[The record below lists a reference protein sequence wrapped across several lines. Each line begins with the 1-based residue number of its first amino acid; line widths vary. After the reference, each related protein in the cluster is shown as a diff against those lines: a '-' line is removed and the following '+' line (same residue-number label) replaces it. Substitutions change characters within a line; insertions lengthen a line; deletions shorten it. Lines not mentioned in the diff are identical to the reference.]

1 MGNKKSQQSCPRQK
15 GTIAVIL
22 TRSDIGKPIQGAAV
36 AVQGPTPGSGTTDNL
51 GSVVLKDRT
60 PGAYTARVTLPASMK
75 SYGMTLETTK
85 GSVSAG
91 GSEILL
97 FKAQPTG
104 NLLIEIYD
112 DQGKLVTE
120 EATLS
125 ASGAAGLSHTGKT
138 GSHTFAKVPAGTYE
152 IAASL
157 PGTLFAESTLSQK
170 AVVVAEGATQK
181 VRLEAKRITNVV
193 TPKIESEYKVVVLDR
208 KLSSHQEA
216 AEKKI
221 VADDVTYIRVSAG
234 ESTGQPPYKGEAKLE
249 VSPANVEVYTDKD
262 CRNKLAGKIKNAE
275 LLGGKLDL
283 YLKAK
288 AKGKFTAKLT
298 LDAPGDPHISAKPPA
313 SEEMAVVELEATL
326 HRFEKA
332 DLDALEVDPGT
343 DPVATYH
350 TKLKDKE
357 LPKQKPMTDAD
368 KVKVGRMLHVQKDGH
383 HGRAKL
389 VVKKLAAGD
398 WPADTDAYEV
408 VLACE
413 KGGLELFD
421 KEFAGAEKKLPLK
434 IKVKDLKAKEVE
446 LWVEGKSESEAARD
460 AVLEIGLERGA
471 EHRAQLRLPHT
482 PKKHADWSRFTV
494 VQIKEVKFAFSSA
507 ANQPLVWDAVKKRYF
522 INTDEDKK
530 GRELKSDAGK
540 GRTVKVEA
548 VLTHALKDVPVH
560 FMLAND
566 KDNYTKAHWG
576 ADVPNTFDWGK
587 LDKSLKAVDK
597 SAAAKVVHVSAKT
610 DANGSAECKELALS
624 RLGGDKFRIGAYID
638 QDAHLAKYVDDH
650 AELKKKKPFLS
661 DELQV
666 WRKAFIQIS
675 RNKTSVLQAR
685 DSTVAAFESAYTL
698 VREVDETQYDPSTI
712 AGLVEHPKW
721 QFESGDA
728 SGKKIICVGDH
739 NKTKFHGLM
748 KAATAATT
756 PKAHL
761 IMCDAQWDPE
771 AGSEQNFNL
780 TKREQSVNYKNAAG
794 NSYSGVFDPPLKGGS
809 LLKKGEFEWNDGT
822 TLHKGNVTVEV
833 QQARTHYSEV
843 RIKIPATCPA
853 TCACGGGT
861 AMAPSG
867 AKKAKA
873 TIRLQGSSG
882 PWAGESGHKG
892 SPHCLIVVD
901 SNSAAFNN
909 TISHELGH
917 MFGQVREVANW
928 LGLPKHPDQYTR
940 HGGQGSHCKK
950 GSHESATEVDEIGQ
964 KTYEGGTC
972 IMYGT
977 AVGNLTFCDNC
988 QAELRVRD
996 MSDYF
1001 K

>member
-1 MGNKKSQQSCPRQK
+1 MGGKRSQQSCPLQK
-15 GTIAVIL
+15 GTIAVVFV
-22 TRSDIGKPIQGAAV
+22 RSDIGKPIQGASV
-36 AVQGPTPGSGTTDNL
+36 SVQGPSPGSGTTDNL
-51 GSVVLKDRT
+51 GAVVLKDRT
-60 PGAYTARVTLPASMK
+60 PGPYTASVTLPASMK
-75 SYGMTLETTK
+75 GYGMTLETKK

-97 FKAQPTG
+97 FKAAPIG
-104 NLLIEIYD
+104 HLVVEVYD
-112 DQGKLVTE
+112 NRGKLVTE
-120 EATLS
+120 EITLS
-125 ASGAAGLSHTGKT
+125 AVGPASLGKTGKA
-138 GSHTFAKVPAGTYE
+138 GSHTFASIPSGPYEVKALVPSA
-152 IAASL
+152 
-157 PGTLFAESTLSQK
+157 LFEAPEVSQK
-170 AVVVAEGATQK
+170 SVIVSEGATQK
-181 VRLEAKRITNVV
+181 IQLKVKRLVNVV
-193 TPKIESEYKVVVLDR
+193 TPKIETEYKVALLDR
-208 KLSSHQEA
+208 KLSDHQEA
-216 AEKKI
+216 SEKKI
-221 VADDVTYIRVSAG
+221 VADDVTYVRVSATQ
-234 ESTGQPPYKGEAKLE
+234 STGKPAYTGEAKLE
-249 VSPANVEVYTDKD
+249 VPGNVEVYTDRD
-262 CRNKLAGKIKNAE
+262 CRNKLAGKIKNAD

-283 YLKAK
+283 FLKAK
-288 AKGKFTAKLT
+288 TKGKFTAKLT
-298 LDAPGDPHISAKPPA
+298 LDPAGDPDIDVKPPA
-313 SEEMAVVELEATL
+313 SEEMAVVELEAKL

-350 TKLKDKE
+350 TKLKNKA
-357 LPKQKPMTDAD
+357 LPEQKAMSDAD
-368 KVKVGRMLHVQKDGH
+368 KVKLGRMLHVQKDGH

-389 VVKKLAAGD
+389 VLKKLAASD
-398 WPADTDAYEV
+398 WPADTDAYDIV
-408 VLACE
+408 IDCE
-413 KGGLELFD
+413 KASLTLFD
-421 KEFAGAEKKLPLK
+421 KEFEGAEKALPHK
-434 IKVKDLKAKEVE
+434 VKVKDLKAKDLE
-446 LWVEGKSESEAARD
+446 LWVQGKSGSDAARD
-460 AVLEIGLERGA
+460 AVLDVGLD
-471 EHRAQLRLPHT
+471 RASGGLAHK

-494 VQIKEVKFAFSSA
+494 VEIKEVKFAFSSG

-587 LDKSLKAVDK
+587 LDKSLKAIDK
-597 SAAAKVVHVSAKT
+597 SAPAKVVHASAKT
-610 DANGSAECKELALS
+610 DVNGSAECKELALS

-650 AELKKKKPFLS
+650 AELKKKKPSLS

-822 TLHKGNVTVEV
+822 ILHKGNVTVEV

-873 TIRLQGSSG
+873 TIRLEGSSG

-940 HGGQGSHCKK
+940 RGGQGSHCKK
-950 GSHESATEVDEIGQ
+950 GAHESATEVDEIGQ

-977 AVGNLTFCDNC
+977 AVGNLTFCHNC